1 MNKQKWIEIAAEKG
15 LSAFEIYQ
23 ELSSERNVTWYAGQ
37 MDTFV
42 TSRVLG
48 TALRGIYEG
57 KMANLALEKAEDE
70 DAEKLI
76 DQLIEQAK
84 TVSTKE
90 TDTLRAPEEV
100 TPLPEKKL
108 VQPTMDEI
116 ACALKTIEEKAK
128 NYDERILQVSRL
140 SWSEEASRREITNSL
155 GMDVADE
162 THTQV
167 LMLGLAASANGEVK
181 VDYNL
186 KVVPNLA
193 ELDVDAFVKESC
205 DGAIEKLGATSLPS
219 KMYNTIIE
227 RKAMTS
233 LFAAFSGMFS
243 GDLIFKG
250 ISPLKDSLG
259 EEIFSE
265 KITIIDDPAS
275 DLSIQPV
282 SFDDE
287 GCPTRRKVLVEK
299 GVFKEMLQTTKSAA
313 RFGKDST
320 GNGFKRGYASA
331 VAVSP
336 MNCYIAPG
344 EKSLDELQDLMGEGV
359 VITSLQGLHAGINP
373 VTTDFSLQCSGYYV
387 KDGKKDHSVSL
398 ITIAGNLIKMLKN
411 VKAVGSDL
419 DFEYRS
425 IATPSIY
432 VGEAAISG
440 E

>member
-140 SWSEEASRREITNSL
+140 SWSEESSRREITNSL

-162 THTQV
+162 TRTQV

-227 RKAMTS
+227 REAMTS

-250 ISPLKDSLG
+250 ISPLKDALG

-344 EKSLDELQDLMGEGV
+344 EKSLDELQEEMGEGV

>member
-162 THTQV
+162 TRTQV

-227 RKAMTS
+227 R
-233 LFAAFSGMFS
+233 
-243 GDLIFKG
+243 
-250 ISPLKDSLG
+250 
-259 EEIFSE
+259 
-265 KITIIDDPAS
+265 
-275 DLSIQPV
+275 
-282 SFDDE
+282 
-287 GCPTRRKVLVEK
+287 
-299 GVFKEMLQTTKSAA
+299 
-313 RFGKDST
+313 
-320 GNGFKRGYASA
+320 
-331 VAVSP
+331 
-336 MNCYIAPG
+336 
-344 EKSLDELQDLMGEGV
+344 
-359 VITSLQGLHAGINP
+359 
-373 VTTDFSLQCSGYYV
+373 
-387 KDGKKDHSVSL
+387 
-398 ITIAGNLIKMLKN
+398 
-411 VKAVGSDL
+411 
-419 DFEYRS
+419 
-425 IATPSIY
+425 
-432 VGEAAISG
+432 
-440 E
+440 

>member
-1 MNKQKWIEIAAEKG
+1 MNKQKWIRIAQEKG
-15 LSAFEIYQ
+15 LTAFEIYQ
-23 ELSSERNVTWYAGQ
+23 ELTKERKVTWFNGQ

-57 KMANLALEKAEDE
+57 KMANLALEKTEDE
-70 DAEKLI
+70 DAEKIIGQLI
-76 DQLIEQAK
+76 DQAG

-100 TPLPEKKL
+100 KPLPEKYL

-116 ACALKTIEEKAK
+116 ACALKAIEEKAK
-128 NYDERILQVSRL
+128 NYDERVMQVSRL
-140 SWSEEASRREITNSL
+140 FWSEESSRREITNSL

-162 THTQV
+162 TRSQV
-167 LMLGLAASANGEVK
+167 LMMGLGVSANGEIKSSYCV
-181 VDYNL
+181 

-193 ELDVDAFVKESC
+193 EFDIDAYVKEAC
-205 DGAIEKLGATSLPS
+205 DTAIEKLGATSLPS

-227 RKAMTS
+227 REAMTS

-250 ISPLKDSLG
+250 ISPLKDALG
-259 EEIFSE
+259 EEVFSE

-275 DLSIQPV
+275 DLSMQPV

-287 GCPTRRKVLVEK
+287 GCPTRCKILVDK
-299 GVFKEMLQTTKSAA
+299 GVFKEMLHSTKSAG
-313 RFGKDST
+313 RMGQDST

-331 VAVSP
+331 VNVSP

-344 EKSLDELQDLMGEGV
+344 EKSLDELQEEMGEGV
-359 VITSLQGLHAGINP
+359 VITSLQGIHAGINP
-373 VTTDFSLQCSGYYV
+373 VTTDFSLQCAGYYV
-387 KDGKKDHSVSL
+387 KDGKKDHSLSL

-411 VKAVGSDL
+411 VQAVGSDL

-432 VGEAAISG
+432 MGECAISG